1 MGQMLQ
7 RIRKRTEDKCYFRV
21 CSSFLICT
29 VSCISSIKSLE
40 IIGRSNICTLSSSD
54 FLPECTKEKEPY
66 RNFSSPGVG
75 TKSSHRI
82 MAFLEHLTGWEGWDI
97 LAKTVHNTK
106 NQLLF
111 VWYQL
116 TSKAMKNRN
125 QANKFINQFCT
136 KKKDQNYPMIVPH
149 LHMELLKF
157 VKGLCSIVDIHT
169 SAMRYLRPERLT
181 FK

>member
-1 MGQMLQ
+1 MG
-7 RIRKRTEDKCYFRV
+7 
-21 CSSFLICT
+21 
-29 VSCISSIKSLE
+29 
-40 IIGRSNICTLSSSD
+40 TLSSSD
-54 FLPECTKEKEPY
+54 RLPECTKEKELY

-97 LAKTVHNTK
+97 RAKTVHNTK

-111 VWYQL
+111 VCYQL

-136 KKKDQNYPMIVPH
+136 KKEGS
-149 LHMELLKF
+149 EL
-157 VKGLCSIVDIHT
+157 SHDSAT
-169 SAMRYLRPERLT
+169 SSYGTLEICERLVQHCGHT
-181 FK
+181 YFSNEIPRT